1 MNNTLIELTKIIDR
15 RQLENAESS
24 YTASLLHGG
33 IEKCCEKFGEETIE
47 LIVASLSKPKD
58 EFTHEAADVLY
69 HLLVLL
75 KAKNVSLTEVLQI
88 LSDRMNI
95 SGHEEKRLRSKD

>member
-1 MNNTLIELTKIIDR
+1 MNNTLIELSKIIDS
-15 RQLENAESS
+15 RQLENAEQS

-33 IEKCCEKFGEETIE
+33 IEKCCEKFGEEAIE
-47 LIVASLSKPKD
+47 LVIASLSKPKD

-75 KAKNVSLTEVLQI
+75 KAKNVSLTEVLPAI
-88 LSDRMNI
+88 N
-95 SGHEEKRLRSKD
+95 